1 VVNTDEAPSSVFA
14 FFLLE
19 EVFMHILL
27 TNDDGLMAPGL
38 LALKQ
43 ALAPLAQV
51 TVIAPSRNYSAA
63 GHRKT
68 MHKPLRIDP
77 TPLADGSPA
86 WMCSG
91 APSDCVALA
100 LLGFVKDKVDLVV
113 SGINP
118 HYNIGQDLT
127 YSGTVTAAFEASIF
141 GLPGIAVSTESDP
154 VPNYALAAQVA
165 AELIQKLSE
174 RPLARDL
181 LLNVNVP
188 PQVKGW
194 RITRQ
199 GARVYKDALVM
210 RHDPRGRAYYWIG
223 GELPTGRLD
232 DGTDFSAIAH
242 NDVSITPLQL
252 DLTAYQRMT
261 DLDAWLTTG

>member
-1 VVNTDEAPSSVFA
+1 
-14 FFLLE
+14 
-19 EVFMHILL
+19 MHILL
-27 TNDDGLMAPGL
+27 TNDDGLTAPGL

-43 ALAPLAQV
+43 ALDPLARV

-77 TPLADGSPA
+77 MRLADGSEA

-118 HYNIGQDLT
+118 HYNVGQDLT

-154 VPNYALAAQVA
+154 VPNYELTARVAAQ
-165 AELIQKLSE
+165 LIEKLSE
-174 RPLARDL
+174 RPLASNL

-188 PQVKGW
+188 PHVNGW

-199 GARVYKDALVM
+199 GARVYKDELVM

-223 GELPTGRLD
+223 GEMPTGRLD
-232 DGTDFSAIAH
+232 EGTDFWAIAH
-242 NDVSITPLQL
+242 RQVSITPLQL
-252 DLTAYQRMT
+252 DLTAYPTMAQLGHLAT
-261 DLDAWLTTG
+261 P